1 LAAFVTLSSGLRL
14 SFADRGEPSDP
25 VVLLLPGPTDSYL
38 SYRPILDQLP
48 AGLRAIAV
56 SPRGHGDSDKPST
69 GYRVE
74 DFAADVIM
82 VLDALGIDHA
92 TLTGHSGSCFV
103 SRRVALDHPE
113 RVSGLILEASP
124 TTLRDDP
131 ELGEFVAS
139 VALALDD
146 PIDAG
151 FVRSF
156 VVDTSSGN
164 VDAQFLD
171 DLVEEVLKVPARV
184 WRETFVGLLRYDD
197 LSDLARVQV
206 PTLLVWGDQDRVV
219 PRAMQDELA
228 RRIPAAELAVYPGVG
243 HTPRWEEP
251 SRFAADVAAFV
262 RRHLDH
268 AD

>member
-1 LAAFVTLSSGLRL
+1 
-14 SFADRGEPSDP
+14 
-25 VVLLLPGPTDSYL
+25 
-38 SYRPILDQLP
+38 
-48 AGLRAIAV
+48 
-56 SPRGHGDSDKPST
+56 
-69 GYRVE
+69 
-74 DFAADVIM
+74 
-82 VLDALGIDHA
+82 
-92 TLTGHSGSCFV
+92 
-103 SRRVALDHPE
+103 
-113 RVSGLILEASP
+113 
-124 TTLRDDP
+124 
-131 ELGEFVAS
+131 
-139 VALALDD
+139 LALDD